1 MYCSLRAD
9 DPDKRGVQMRLSAF
23 RTGKEEVNRLFVIV
37 PAAGNGSRMNSD
49 ENKLFMNLL
58 GVPVI
63 ERTLRAFDT
72 FLNRMSRKTAFSIQM
87 VVVTAEEN
95 IFKIKRICEKNNFAF
110 VKDIVPGG
118 ECRQEAVWNGILALS
133 SLPFPPGEEDVVFI
147 HDGARCLL
155 DQDTL
160 DRCLKASSMYDVCA
174 ASVPVKSTIKQT
186 DKEDAGAVLSTP
198 DRETLQEIQ
207 TPQIFRYN
215 ILVEAYSSANRRG
228 RVATDD
234 TSLAEAIGAKV
245 RLIEGSYSNI
255 KITTQEDFAIAE
267 SFLQGEIE
275 VPAAPVI
282 VEKPPE
288 RRPNSP
294 FKPLEPF
301 EP

>member
-1 MYCSLRAD
+1 
-9 DPDKRGVQMRLSAF
+9 MRVSAF
-23 RTGKEEVNRLFVIV
+23 RTGKDEISRLFVII
-37 PAAGNGSRMNSD
+37 PAAGNGTRVSD
-49 ENKLFMNLL
+49 TENKLFMSLA
-58 GVPVI
+58 GIPVI
-63 ERTLRAFDT
+63 ERTLLAFDQ
-72 FLNRMSRKTAFSIQM
+72 FLNRMSRRSVFTMQT

-118 ECRQEAVWNGILALS
+118 ETRQESVWNGILALS

-147 HDGARCLL
+147 HDGARCLI
-155 DQDTL
+155 DQATL

-174 ASVPVKSTIKQT
+174 PSVPVKSTIKQT
-186 DKEDAGAVLSTP
+186 DKDDSGAVLSTP

-207 TPQIFRYN
+207 TPQVFRYN

-245 RLIEGSYSNI
+245 RLVEGAYSNI

-267 SFLQGEIE
+267 SFLQSAAD
-275 VPAAPVI
+275 VPE
-282 VEKPPE
+282 EKEPP
-288 RRPNSP
+288 RTRDPKSP
-294 FKPLEPF
+294 FAPAEP
-301 EP
+301 